1 MIFDFIII
9 PVNNTFI
16 NVAFYLRYK
25 LEEINYFSQIII
37 DKNYHDSFSSRVN
50 ICREKKYN
58 IITINEDY
66 NEAQTINVIFQHTDF
81 KVETM
86 PLRDFLILVSDYI
99 DDNDNDN
106 ENFGL
111 NCIIA

>member
-9 PVNNTFI
+9 PVDKSFI
-16 NVAFYLRYK
+16 NVAFYIRYR

-37 DKNYHDSFSSRVN
+37 DKKYDDSFSSRVN
-50 ICREKKYN
+50 NCREKNYN

-86 PLRDFLILVSDYI
+86 PLRDFLNLVSDYKN
-99 DDNDNDN
+99 DDNCD
-106 ENFGL
+106 EHFGL
-111 NCIIA
+111 NCVIT

>member
-25 LEEINYFSQIII
+25 LEEIDYFSQIII

-50 ICREKKYN
+50 RCRQKNWN
-58 IITINEDY
+58 IITINDDY
-66 NEAQTINVIFQHTDF
+66 DEVKTINVIFQHTNF

-86 PLRDFLILVSDYI
+86 PLRDFLILVSNYKN
-99 DDNDNDN
+99 DDNNDDISL
-106 ENFGL
+106 G
-111 NCIIA
+111 CIIT